1 MKFYEYLNLY
11 YNRSELLNFT
21 NSITNWSSVKSRK
34 SDEIIPGYSA
44 YRYNKD
50 LFNCKEIKRLSDI
63 FQIDYNKIQIAKFDP
78 NFNFR
83 PHKDYERRSCV
94 LFPIFPILDYNPI
107 TYIINGKEIDIYYYG
122 PILTDTTITHTVK
135 GNGQPRINMQFDLDC
150 SIDEGIEYVTRYSNT
165 F

>member
-11 YNRSELLNFT
+11 YD
-21 NSITNWSSVKSRK
+21 RK
-34 SDEIIPGYSA
+34 SLLELVDNISWSEVRRKDNNKIIPGICA
-44 YRYNKD
+44 YRYTPD
-50 LFNCKEIKRLSDI
+50 LFKCEEIKRLADI
-63 FQIDYNKIQIAKFDP
+63 FEIDYTKIQIAKFDP

-107 TYIINGKEIDIYYYG
+107 TYIIDGKEIDIYYYG

-150 SIDEGIEYVTRYSNT
+150 TIDEGIEYVTRYPNT
-165 F
+165 I